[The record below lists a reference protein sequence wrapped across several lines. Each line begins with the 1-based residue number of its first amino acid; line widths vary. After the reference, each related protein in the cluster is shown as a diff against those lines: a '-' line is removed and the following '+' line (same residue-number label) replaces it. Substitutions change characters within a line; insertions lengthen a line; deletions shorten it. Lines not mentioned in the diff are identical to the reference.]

1 MEENKGHRVSCL
13 WSGGMIRVLYIC
25 PFAHYSGH
33 HPHVA
38 TVEPERLA
46 KSGLDVTL
54 LTFEGIINNAGAQVE
69 HIRVL
74 PQNRL
79 LVLYKIFKKLRYNT
93 LPRWLMMFV
102 ETTATLIK
110 ASLLM
115 RKGKYDVLH
124 VRDGEPFIF
133 LPHLIGLPYRGQKW
147 AISLTAA
154 IVFSP
159 KLTLKDFMQRPFVC
173 LYVVALDI
181 WVNNRLW
188 RPIYWLSM
196 KRNKFIFM
204 PQNQVAAQSYKRYM
218 GGVFK
223 NNVVCVEWGIDNN
236 SNLPSKKESREHL
249 GIPQDAFVLLSFGAP
264 HSGKDTE
271 TIFRAVQQCQDT
283 FLVHGG
289 THTFSLGANPIEL
302 TEKYGLGDRTKIFNY
317 YIPESEKPYFFGAA
331 DVSILSYTKAFAS
344 TSSMIWE
351 SAKYRL
357 PVISSNA
364 NTLGKTVSKYKL
376 GLLFEAE
383 DAMSLVDAINRY
395 KHLSD
400 EELAKLKASGL
411 KFVTAFSDARW
422 ARKCTAVYRRL
433 IDGNN

>member
-1 MEENKGHRVSCL
+1 MGESSVK
-13 WSGGMIRVLYIC
+13 ILYIC

-46 KSGLDVTL
+46 KSGLHVTL
-54 LTFEGIINNAGAQVE
+54 LTFDGIINDADAKVK

-74 PQNRL
+74 PQKKL
-79 LVLYKIFKKLRYNT
+79 LVLRKILKTLRYRT
-93 LPRWLMMFV
+93 LPRWLIMFV
-102 ETTATLIK
+102 ETTVTLIR
-110 ASLLM
+110 ASRLM
-115 RKGKYDVLH
+115 RKGDFDILH
-124 VRDGEPFIF
+124 LRDGEPFIF
-133 LPHLIGLPYRGQKW
+133 LSHLISLPYRRQKW

-159 KLTLKDFMQRPFVC
+159 KLKLKDFIQRPFVC
-173 LYVVALDI
+173 LYAVALGI

-204 PQNQVAAQSYKRYM
+204 PQNQVATQSYKRYM
-218 GGVFK
+218 GGIFK
-223 NNVVCVEWGIDNN
+223 TNVVCVEWGIDSNN
-236 SNLPSKKESREHL
+236 NLPSKKESREHL

-271 TIFRAVQQCQDT
+271 TIFRAVQQCKDT

-289 THTFSLGANPIEL
+289 THTFSLGANPVEL
-302 TEKYGLGDRTKIFNY
+302 TAKYGLANRTKIFNY

-364 NTLGKTVSKYKL
+364 NTLGKDVNKYKL

-383 DAMSLVDAINRY
+383 DAMSLADAINRY
-395 KHLSD
+395 SNLSE
-400 EELAKLKASGL
+400 EELAVIKENGL

-422 ARKCTAVYRRL
+422 ARKCTAIYRGL
-433 IDGNN
+433 MSGSEKKVLGKSNTHEF

>member
-1 MEENKGHRVSCL
+1 
-13 WSGGMIRVLYIC
+13 MIRVLYIC

-54 LTFEGIINNAGAQVE
+54 LTFDGIINNADVQVG

-74 PQNRL
+74 PQHRFN
-79 LVLYKIFKKLRYNT
+79 VLHKVFKILRHKT
-93 LPRWLMMFV
+93 LPRWLVMFI
-102 ETTATLIK
+102 ETIATLIK
-110 ASLLM
+110 ASKLM
-115 RKGKYDVLH
+115 RQGKYDVLH
-124 VRDGEPFIF
+124 LRDGEPFLF
-133 LPHLIGLPYRGQKW
+133 LSHLISLPYRRQKW

-159 KLTLKDFMQRPFVC
+159 KLKLKDFIQRPFVC
-173 LYVVALDI
+173 LYAIALDI

-196 KRNKFIFM
+196 KRNKFMFM
-204 PQNQVAAQSYKRYM
+204 PQNQVATQRYKEYM
-218 GGVFK
+218 GGIFK
-223 NNVVCVEWGIDNN
+223 DNVMCVEWGIDSNN
-236 SNLPSKKESREHL
+236 NLPSKKDSREHL

-271 TIFRAVQQCQDT
+271 TIFRAVQRCEDI

-289 THTFSLGANPIEL
+289 THTFSLGANPVEL
-302 TEKYGLGDRTKIFNY
+302 TAKYGLANRTKIFNY
-317 YIPESEKPYFFGAA
+317 YIPEDEKPYFFGAA
-331 DVSILSYTKAFAS
+331 DVLILSYTKAFAS

-364 NTLGKTVSKYKL
+364 NTLGKDVKRYKL

-383 DAMSLVDAINRY
+383 DAMSLVGAINRY
-395 KHLSD
+395 RNLS
-400 EELAKLKASGL
+400 EEDLAEIKANGL
-411 KFVTAFSDARW
+411 KFVTAFSDAKW
-422 ARKCTAVYRRL
+422 ARKCTAVYRGL
-433 IDGNN
+433 ISGSNKKVLGKSNTHEF